1 MDKALVCLLLLLTGC
16 AAAPPD
22 TLRGLSGTL
31 APCPGAPRCVSSRA
45 EDPEKRVPPL
55 RFAGSPAQQRRAL
68 AAVVQSMDGGE
79 VITAK
84 GDYVHATFTSD
95 WFGFVDDVEFVL
107 TGSEIIHVRSSSRI
121 GYYDFGVNRARVEEI
136 RDRLRQHTNSQAARE
151 AVCLSCAS
159 GARAN
164 SR

>member
-1 MDKALVCLLLLLTGC
+1 MNKALVCLLLVLTGC

-31 APCPGAPRCVSSRA
+31 APCPGAPRCVSSQA
-45 EDPEKRVPPL
+45 ENPEKRVPPL
-55 RFAGSPAQQRRAL
+55 HFPGPPAQQRRAIV
-68 AAVVQSMDGGE
+68 AVVQSMEGGE
-79 VITAK
+79 VATAK

-95 WFGFVDDVEFVL
+95 WLGFVDDVEFVL
-107 TGSEIIHVRSSSRI
+107 TGSEGIQVRSSSRI

-136 RDRLRQHTNSQAARE
+136 RDRLRQRANSQAARE
-151 AVCLSCAS
+151 AVCLPCAS
-159 GARAN
+159 DARAN